1 MDADEPLL
9 DIFDHSIR
17 SAVTIDSHPSS
28 SQNIELVQDLLEQ
41 DQHSRA
47 KEYNLCH
54 FWIPSSSKL
63 RGGISSSRVVRSMNN
78 LRGKT
83 MLMTTSGEP

>member
-1 MDADEPLL
+1 MDADESLL

-17 SAVTIDSHPSS
+17 PAVTIDSHPSS
-28 SQNIELVQDLLEQ
+28 SQNIELVQDLLDQ

-47 KEYNLCH
+47 KEYNLCR
-54 FWIPSSSKL
+54 FRIPSSSTL
-63 RGGISSSRVVRSMNN
+63 RGGLSTSRVVCYMNDPGG
-78 LRGKT
+78 RT